1 MNGRASLPGASPGSA
16 AGRPRMTRS
25 ARRAQLLDAARE
37 VFGAHGY
44 HAAAMD
50 EIAERAGVSK
60 PVLYQHFPG
69 KLDLYRALV
78 QGAADDMVRTVR
90 AAIRSTTDNKARVQA
105 TIQAYFDVV
114 SSRDG
119 AMRLVFE
126 TDTRATP
133 EIAGLVDRATSD
145 CIDAVTEAVTNDA
158 GLEPERA
165 RLLAVGLVGLSTT
178 AARYWL
184 DAGLQPPREDAI
196 TLMSQLAWRGI
207 GGFPRQE

>member
-1 MNGRASLPGASPGSA
+1 
-16 AGRPRMTRS
+16 
-25 ARRAQLLDAARE
+25 
-37 VFGAHGY
+37 
-44 HAAAMD
+44 
-50 EIAERAGVSK
+50 
-60 PVLYQHFPG
+60 
-69 KLDLYRALV
+69 V

-90 AAIRSTTDNKARVQA
+90 AAIRSTTDNKARVHA

-145 CIDAVTEAVTNDA
+145 CIDAVTEAVTTDA

-207 GGFPRQE
+207 GGFPRLD

>member
-1 MNGRASLPGASPGSA
+1 VGGSGSSGAGSV
-16 AGRPRMTRS
+16 AGRPRMSRS
-25 ARRAQLLDAARE
+25 ARRAQLLAAARQ
-37 VFGAHGY
+37 VFGAQGY

-50 EIAERAGVSK
+50 DIAERAGVSK

-69 KLDLYRALV
+69 KLDLYKALV
-78 QGAADDMVRTVR
+78 ENAAQEMVRTVR
-90 AAIRSTTDNKARVQA
+90 AAMRSTTDNKARVHA
-105 TIQAYFDVV
+105 AVQAYFDIV

-126 TDTRATP
+126 SDTRATP
-133 EIAGLVDRATSD
+133 EVAAVVDRATSD
-145 CIDAVTEAVTNDA
+145 CIDAVTEVVTTDA
-158 GLEPERA
+158 GLEPDRA
-165 RLLAVGLVGLSTT
+165 RLLAVGLVGLSQT

>member
-1 MNGRASLPGASPGSA
+1 MSGQAGLPDSPGVT

-25 ARRAQLLDAARE
+25 ARRAQLLEAARE
-37 VFGAHGY
+37 VFGARGY

-69 KLDLYRALV
+69 KLDLYGALV
-78 QGAADDMVRTVR
+78 RGAADDMVRTVR

-133 EIAGLVDRATSD
+133 EIAGLVDKATSD
-145 CIDAVTEAVTNDA
+145 CIDAVTEAVTTDA
-158 GLEPERA
+158 GLEPDRA

-184 DAGLQPPREDAI
+184 DAGLTPPREDAI

-207 GGFPRQE
+207 GGFPRQEG

>member
-1 MNGRASLPGASPGSA
+1 MNIQASPPERPGTA
-16 AGRPRMTRS
+16 GGRPRMTRS
-25 ARRAQLLDAARE
+25 ARRAQLLEAARE
-37 VFGAHGY
+37 VFGTRGY

-145 CIDAVTEAVTNDA
+145 CIDAVTEAVTTDA
-158 GLEPERA
+158 GLSPERA

-207 GGFPRQE
+207 GGFPRQEG